1 LKGDAMK
8 KNVEPHKHEEKE
20 ASKEF
25 PLPLPKRESSPF
37 PLRGPFG
44 PSKRAKILIL
54 DDHPILRR
62 GIAEFINAT
71 EDMTICGEAEDSH
84 QVLKMMPT
92 VKPDL
97 VIVDISLNGSSGIE
111 FLKILKAEYPDVPAL
126 VLSMHD
132 ELLYAERVLREGAR
146 GYVTK
151 QEAVEKIL
159 TAIRKIL
166 VGQIYLSDRMMDR
179 VLEKKY
185 MGQANR
191 SPMESLS
198 DRELEVFRLIGEGIT
213 TVGIAQQLHRSVKT
227 IETYRARI
235 KTKFN
240 LRNSMELIRLAMH
253 WVQNG

>member
-1 LKGDAMK
+1 MK
-8 KNVEPHKHEEKE
+8 KTVDAEKKEKNETQPEPF
-20 ASKEF
+20 SVVT
-25 PLPLPKRESSPF
+25 KRGAPPF
-37 PLRGPFG
+37 PVRGPFS
-44 PSKRAKILIL
+44 PTKRARIMIL

-62 GIAEFINAT
+62 GIADYINA
-71 EDMTICGEAEDSH
+71 ESNMMICGEAEDAH
-84 QVLKMMPT
+84 QALEIMPT
-92 VKPDL
+92 AKPDL

-111 FLKILKAEYPDVPAL
+111 FLKTFRLEYPDIPTL

-146 GYVTK
+146 GYVMK

-166 VGQIYLSDRMMDR
+166 EGQIYLSDRMMER
-179 VLEKKY
+179 ILEKKY
-185 MGQANR
+185 MGQQGNL

-213 TVGIAQQLHRSVKT
+213 TTDIAHQLHRSVKT

-235 KTKFN
+235 KVKFN
-240 LRNSMELIRLAMH
+240 LKNNMELIRFAMH
-253 WVQNG
+253 WAQNK